1 MAANEGVTKAIAGFY
16 RDYLG
21 MVFLGLSYY
30 LNFPILHLPTFS
42 GFSPCHYHRI
52 SVNVPATFA
61 DLRRLSEGFRTLPKC
76 SQMFRKR
83 LSTPKLLKRRQLF
96 VRTQKKYTVS
106 YHLKEYFIPKTASLR
121 KDSLWPYTFCCSLR
135 ENTHSFA

>member
-1 MAANEGVTKAIAGFY
+1 MAANEGVTKAIPGFY
-16 RDYLG
+16 RDDLG

-30 LNFPILHLPTFS
+30 LNYPILYLPTFS

-76 SQMFRKR
+76 SPMFGKR
-83 LSTPKLLKRRQLF
+83 LSTPKLLKRRQF
-96 VRTQKKYTVS
+96 
-106 YHLKEYFIPKTASLR
+106 
-121 KDSLWPYTFCCSLR
+121 
-135 ENTHSFA
+135 

>member
-16 RDYLG
+16 RDDLD

-30 LNFPILHLPTFS
+30 LNVPILYLPTFS
-42 GFSPCHYHRI
+42 GFSLCHYHRI

-76 SQMFRKR
+76 WQMFRKR
-83 LSTPKLLKRRQLF
+83 LSAPKLRRRRQF
-96 VRTQKKYTVS
+96 
-106 YHLKEYFIPKTASLR
+106 
-121 KDSLWPYTFCCSLR
+121 
-135 ENTHSFA
+135 